1 MLCTKGEAGSHSCGW
16 TWDEDAPEGQKSTL
30 TQVLKQNQTW
40 GPSVSPGCGV
50 RGQRNKVKRLIVL
63 CLSAAPEWMW
73 GQGWS
78 SSDLVTEISSEC
90 SRGGGCYGRAHQCRW
105 LCDPPVDEF
114 SHTLG
119 ISEARRRLMQGED
132 VLAPHRLR
140 KTCYAWIVYELQF
153 WCDCSCSF
161 AF

>member
-1 MLCTKGEAGSHSCGW
+1 MILCTKGEAGSHSCGW

-105 LCDPPVDEF
+105 LCDPPVDDFWPHTGDLWSKAKANAKRGCF
-114 SHTLG
+114 STTQVQENLL
-119 ISEARRRLMQGED
+119 RLNSLWIT
-132 VLAPHRLR
+132 VLMWL
-140 KTCYAWIVYELQF
+140 
-153 WCDCSCSF
+153 
-161 AF
+161 